1 MATESFPNGS
11 SASPCFALS
20 SPEKQS
26 AAGEVSDLQVAGC
39 SLTTVPPQEPQ
50 GSESVSVAPFLL
62 TGVHLAAPAAGSLGG
77 RHGTE
82 AQG

>member
-1 MATESFPNGS
+1 MGAVRPRALPSLLQKS
-11 SASPCFALS
+11 S
-20 SPEKQS
+20 QQ
-26 AAGEVSDLQVAGC
+26 AGEVSDLQGAGC

-50 GSESVSVAPFLL
+50 GSESVSMAPFLL